1 MKKVVIIFFIL
12 MIFPLSIKAERIK
25 IDFDSCVDGDTI
37 KAKIDG
43 DVSTIRFLAVD
54 TPETVHPKK
63 KVEPFG
69 KEASNY
75 TCNRV
80 KNAKKLEL
88 EYDPGSDKTDKYKRT
103 LGWIYVDNSLLQKE
117 LIEKGYA
124 KVAYIYGNYLYTD
137 ELKDIEHSVKNKKIG
152 VWSVSN
158 DTSYTKENTESEG
171 KSISQIITDFINDL
185 IDDIIKSI
193 KKTIKK
199 EINKLFNWQ
208 ILFNRI
214 SYILNKGEW
223 DEKRSKVFKRVKWK
237 ARQYEY

>member
-12 MIFPLSIKAERIK
+12 MIFPLIIKAEKIK

-43 DVSTIRFLAVD
+43 NVSTIRFLAVD

-69 KEASNY
+69 KEASDY

-80 KNAKKLEL
+80 KNAKILEL
-88 EYDPGSDKTDKYKRT
+88 EYDPGSDKVDKYKRT
-103 LGWIYVDNSLLQKE
+103 LGWVYVDGSLLQKE
-117 LIEKGYA
+117 LIENGYA
-124 KVAYIYGNYLYTD
+124 KVAYIYGNYLYTN
-137 ELKDIEHSVKNKKIG
+137 ELKDIEHSVKDKKLG
-152 VWSVSN
+152 VWSVSDN
-158 DTSYTKENTESEG
+158 TSNTKETNNIES

-193 KKTIKK
+193 KKTIKR
-199 EINKLFNWQ
+199 EINKLFN
-208 ILFNRI
+208 
-214 SYILNKGEW
+214 
-223 DEKRSKVFKRVKWK
+223 
-237 ARQYEY
+237 

>member
-88 EYDPGSDKTDKYKRT
+88 EYDPGSDRTDKYKRT

-152 VWSVSN
+152 VWSVSD

>member
-12 MIFPLSIKAERIK
+12 MIFPLSIKAEKIK

-43 DVSTIRFLAVD
+43 EVSTIRFLAVD

-75 TCNRV
+75 TCSRV

-88 EYDPGSDKTDKYKRT
+88 EYDPGSNKTDKYQRT
-103 LGWIYVDNSLLQKE
+103 LGWIYVDDSLLQKE

-124 KVAYIYGNYLYTD
+124 KVAYIYGDYLYTD
-137 ELKDIEHSVKNKKIG
+137 ELKDIEKSVKDKKIG
-152 VWSVSN
+152 VWSVS
-158 DTSYTKENTESEG
+158 DSASDTKETTKNRSKG
-171 KSISQIITDFINDL
+171 ISQIITDFINDL
-185 IDDIIKSI
+185 IDDIIKSV

-199 EINKLFNWQ
+199 EINKLFN
-208 ILFNRI
+208 
-214 SYILNKGEW
+214 
-223 DEKRSKVFKRVKWK
+223 
-237 ARQYEY
+237 